1 MKNLKALL
9 LVSAASY
16 IAVGQVVA
24 ADLPV
29 KAKPVEYVQVCT
41 LYGDGYYYIP
51 GTDTCIK
58 IGGYLRAEMDVNA
71 GGTLTPGVGPV
82 VGGNRDYVMDR
93 ESQQIVQRTRFLWT
107 FDTRTPTEYGA
118 LRSYAR
124 TVNLEF

>member
-1 MKNLKALL
+1 MSPL
-9 LVSAASY
+9 
-16 IAVGQVVA
+16 GEVVA

-71 GGTLTPGVGPV
+71 GGTLTPGGRPGDRGQPGLRHGP
-82 VGGNRDYVMDR
+82 RAAELPAVMHWSWCR
-93 ESQQIVQRTRFLWT
+93 AVMSK
-107 FDTRTPTEYGA
+107 PT
-118 LRSYAR
+118 S
-124 TVNLEF
+124 

>member
-1 MKNLKALL
+1 MERARPQRTRRSTEPALLERHLEDHNDNLKTLL

-16 IAVGQVVA
+16 VTVGVVVA

-58 IGGYLRAEMDVNA
+58 IGGYLRAEVDVNA
-71 GGTLTPGVGPV
+71 GGTLTPRGRPG
-82 VGGNRDYVMDR
+82 DR
-93 ESQQIVQRTRFLWT
+93 GQS
-107 FDTRTPTEYGA
+107 G
-118 LRSYAR
+118 LRHGS
-124 TVNLEF
+124 